1 MAQDFIAKVTA
12 ELDTA
17 AAEGKLNEFL
27 NKERKVKID
36 VEVTQDSAKKL
47 TSNIEKG
54 IKSTRIDTSSISKR
68 LADSFNISDK
78 GVIRKLQ
85 SQINSM
91 ISSLGK
97 TWNGKDFDFRN
108 AKGFYSGMEDIAQ
121 TITRNAKVV
130 QSATG
135 VYDDF
140 YNYFKGKKIYVSD
153 DLKKALD
160 GGYL

>member
-1 MAQDFIAKVTA
+1 MADNGTGLYCKSHSRVRHGRRRGQTKRV
-12 ELDTA
+12 
-17 AAEGKLNEFL
+17 L

-91 ISSLGK
+91 ISSLVKLGTAK
-97 TWNGKDFDFRN
+97 ILILEMLKDSIP
-108 AKGFYSGMEDIAQ
+108 AW
-121 TITRNAKVV
+121 
-130 QSATG
+130 
-135 VYDDF
+135 
-140 YNYFKGKKIYVSD
+140 KI
-153 DLKKALD
+153 LRRP
-160 GGYL
+160 